1 MFERKKIREL
11 DDLFLKM
18 GERPDRCVYFYQIC
32 GYTEEIGAFIR
43 AYYQAARRSGVVQ
56 EGKIPNPDEK
66 NLAYYEEMMGTDFRA
81 DQGFIAA
88 GLKRWLPRLDGRQR
102 EDVAAAL
109 YAALDLLRRS
119 GKNEGILKNAYIKFM
134 CWLYYRF
141 ERIVSLL
148 GAEEVPK
155 ILYEGEISRY
165 ELMMLTILSDAG
177 CDVVLLQR
185 GGKAVPGVPEEL
197 RLPGM
202 TVFPPDFC
210 LRRIREEIQEA
221 MQMERMY
228 GQRPTIANCT
238 NAWITGKG
246 LEDLQTAENLRGDDP
261 RFFYNCFCRI
271 SGVEDKVLYPGQL
284 YQFYQQMKNS
294 GRRLVIV
301 NGKIPVPTPE
311 EVSGIRRRENTTW
324 MQMLTDLSKNI
335 SCTAGQ
341 ELERVMVQAFL
352 DLMREEAESPKANLN
367 QLTNTAVY
375 LLCWL
380 RRYQKDLFGGWKMPQ
395 ISCFIHMGGCK
406 DGREALFLRFLARLP
421 ADVLI
426 LEPDLGK
433 SCCLQDALLYEIH
446 FTETMALG
454 EFPREDTGVHMG
466 TAAYHAERELDTIMY
481 QDSGMYRERQYG
493 RANVVVLQTMYEE
506 IALLWDEEVRYR
518 PNFSI
523 VEDTVNIPAIFAKV
537 SGVRDGQ
544 VDRYWQ
550 SIRELLTEDTYV
562 AARAP
567 FLGPYVENPM
577 KAYAVE
583 FFKNGKIQKRKI
595 REHPRYPY
603 GYLREEVQEHILE
616 KLQMLID
623 RRTIRGTSENGTEYT
638 IVATV
643 LDLPKEIVRMI
654 QRFDFTKKNPKFLY
668 IHTTETVISLED
680 SILAAFLD
688 LVGFDVVFFVPTGY
702 ETVERHFNRKVFEE
716 HQIGEYMYDLQVPDL
731 KRPAQ
736 KMRAGWM
743 EKIFRRGR

>member
-18 GERPDRCVYFYQIC
+18 GSRPGRCVYFCQIC

-43 AYYQAARRSGVVQ
+43 RYYQAAQSAGVIQ

-66 NLAYYEEMMGTDFRA
+66 DLAYYEEMMGADFRA
-81 DQGFIAA
+81 DAGFIAVS
-88 GLKRWLPRLDGRQR
+88 LKKWLPRMDGRQR

-109 YAALDLLRRS
+109 YAALDSLRRS
-119 GKNEGILKNAYIKFM
+119 GKNEGMLKNAYIKFM

-141 ERIVSLL
+141 ERILSLL
-148 GAEEVPK
+148 GADEVPK
-155 ILYEGEISRY
+155 ILYEGEISKY

-177 CDVVLLQR
+177 CDVVLLQH

-197 RLPGM
+197 KVPGM
-202 TVFPPDFC
+202 TSFPSDPY
-210 LRRIREEIQEA
+210 LRQIRDEIQEA
-221 MQMERMY
+221 LQMERMY
-228 GQRPTIANCT
+228 GQRPKIAGCT

-246 LEDLQTAENLRGDDP
+246 LDDIRTAEASRGDDP

-271 SGVEDKVLYPGQL
+271 SGVEDKALYPGQL
-284 YQFYQQMKNS
+284 YQFYQQLKNS
-294 GRRLVIV
+294 GRRLAIV
-301 NGKIPVPTPE
+301 DEKIPVPTPE
-311 EVSGIRRRENTTW
+311 EIGGIRRKDHATW
-324 MQMLTDLSKNI
+324 MQMLANLSKNI
-335 SCTAGQ
+335 SCTADR

-352 DLMREEAESPKANLN
+352 DVMREEAESPGRNLN

-380 RRYQKDLFGGWKMPQ
+380 RRYQKELFSGWKMPQ
-395 ISCFIHMGGCK
+395 VGCFIHMGGCR
-406 DGREALFLRFLARLP
+406 DGREALFLRFLAKLP
-421 ADVLI
+421 VDVLI
-426 LEPDLGK
+426 LNPDLGK
-433 SCCLQDALLYEIH
+433 RCCLQDALLYEINL
-446 FTETMALG
+446 TESMVLSK
-454 EFPREDTGVHMG
+454 FPREDTGVQMG
-466 TAAYHAERELDTIMY
+466 TAAYHAERELDTLMY

-506 IALLWDEEVRYR
+506 IRLLWDEEVRYR
-518 PNFSI
+518 PNFSV
-523 VEDTVNIPAIFAKV
+523 VEDTVNIPVIFAKV
-537 SGVRDGQ
+537 SGVKDGQ
-544 VDRYWQ
+544 VAQYWQ
-550 SIRELLTEDTYV
+550 SIRELLTEDTCV
-562 AARAP
+562 AAHAP
-567 FLGPYVENPM
+567 FLGPSAENPM
-577 KAYAVE
+577 RAHAVE
-583 FFKNGKIQKRKI
+583 FFKRGKVQKQKI
-595 REHPRYPY
+595 REHPHYLY

-623 RRTIRGTSENGTEYT
+623 RRTIRGTFENGTEYT

-688 LVGFDVVFFVPTGY
+688 LIGFDVVFFVPTGY
-702 ETVERHFNRKVFEE
+702 ETVERHFNRKIFEE
-716 HQIGEYMYDLQVPDL
+716 HQIGEYVYDLQVPDL
-731 KRPAQ
+731 RRPSS
-736 KMRAGWM
+736 KPRAGWM